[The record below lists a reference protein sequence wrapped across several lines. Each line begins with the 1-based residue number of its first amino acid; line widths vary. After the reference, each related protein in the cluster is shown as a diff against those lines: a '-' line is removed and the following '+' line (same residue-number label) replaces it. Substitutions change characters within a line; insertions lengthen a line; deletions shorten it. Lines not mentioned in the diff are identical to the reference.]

1 MFAPPAPDAAANV
14 CVVFSYSPPLSP
26 FLHCIRNLLRK
37 WPTSLFCG
45 DNRFTSRDRHL
56 HTFLLNSPFE
66 KFTL

>member
-26 FLHCIRNLLRK
+26 FFHCIRNLLRK

-45 DNRFTSRDRHL
+45 DNLFNSRDRHL

-66 KFTL
+66 KFAL